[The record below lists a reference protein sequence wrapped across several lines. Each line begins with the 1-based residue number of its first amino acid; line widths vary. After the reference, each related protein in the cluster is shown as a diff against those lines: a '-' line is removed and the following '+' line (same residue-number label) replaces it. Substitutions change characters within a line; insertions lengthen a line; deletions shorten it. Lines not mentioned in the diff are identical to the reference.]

1 MLQTMLYR
9 ARIPGYRGARPAS
22 WAAGVLVFFLLVP
35 PGCGLNRSGPEEDV
49 PRPDI
54 VEVQERHTPEWMKL
68 PRVIGTGIG
77 LCDEEPCIR
86 VFLSA
91 ASPEAEKAIPE
102 KVEGYRVEVVV
113 TGVFR
118 PRGPGG

>member
-1 MLQTMLYR
+1 ME
-9 ARIPGYRGARPAS
+9 AS
-22 WAAGVLVFFLLVP
+22 MWNRTPPNAALLLLFLLLP
-35 PGCGLNRSGPEEDV
+35 ACGLNGPSAEDAV
-49 PRPDI
+49 PRPPI
-54 VEVQERHTPEWMKL
+54 EQVQERHTPEWMKL